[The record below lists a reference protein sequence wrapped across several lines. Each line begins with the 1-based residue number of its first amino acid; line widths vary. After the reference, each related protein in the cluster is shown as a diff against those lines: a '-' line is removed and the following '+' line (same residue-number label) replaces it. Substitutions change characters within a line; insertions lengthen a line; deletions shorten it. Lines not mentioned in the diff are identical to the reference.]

1 MSDKIDQP
9 PTAEKSAK
17 PEVKFVMP
25 RKWAKRQA
33 PHPQEVWLKVFC
45 AAATACASKPLSEAR
60 RALGRDRCYECQAQS
75 YSFAKRPRGKRKST
89 VV

>member
-1 MSDKIDQP
+1 MANTLPKIK
-9 PTAEKSAK
+9 TADMRAYQRNYRLA
-17 PEVKFVMP
+17 
-25 RKWAKRQA
+25 RKA
-33 PHPQEVWLKVFC
+33 LGIC
-45 AAATACASKPLSEAR
+45 TNCTKPLSEAR

>member
-33 PHPQEVWLKVFC
+33 PHPLERHFIHGLCPSPAIVFHVDYH
-45 AAATACASKPLSEAR
+45 A
-60 RALGRDRCYECQAQS
+60 
-75 YSFAKRPRGKRKST
+75 
-89 VV
+89 

>member
-9 PTAEKSAK
+9 STVEKSAK

-45 AAATACASKPLSEAR
+45 AAATACASKTPEKAVEWADFAYAEYSKR
-60 RALGRDRCYECQAQS
+60 WTQAPQE
-75 YSFAKRPRGKRKST
+75 PGKE
-89 VV
+89 